1 MAGTDTWTGN
11 GDWSDGADWSNGSPP
26 GSSVGAVFS
35 TPANVSITSASVLLV
50 DVASL
55 SMTNAGVNIDV
66 QWGLTVGGALNNMVP
81 NFIDSSQGTLTI
93 DDGSLTAG
101 QYVTSATGTV
111 HLTNG
116 GTYQWNADGSSTQT
130 VDMGNSDNDTF
141 QFSTQFD
148 GTLSNFVAGDFIS
161 YSGTGTVDSITVGDD
176 LLTFNM
182 AGGQDY
188 TIKLAGDYNSS
199 NIIVDGRSVETSAT
213 CYCPGTMILTD
224 AGEIAIEKLAI
235 GDKVATLHGP
245 ARAIKWI
252 GRRSYEGRFIAGEPL
267 MLPVCVKQGAIEENV
282 PARDL
287 YLSPGHALCIDGA
300 LVPAWLLVNG
310 VSIVQATSVERVA
323 YIHLEF
329 EDHEVIF
336 ANSCPAESFIDD
348 NCRNQFQNAA
358 EYYALYPEHE
368 AARRDNC
375 LPRIE
380 EGFHLQAMQRR
391 LAARAGVKTSSDQS
405 GPLRGFVDHAG
416 PKVVS
421 GWAQNELQPEA
432 PVCLDI
438 LVDGKR
444 LMRVLANRY
453 RADLREAGM
462 GSGKHSFEAQLPAGI
477 FGRIEVRRSFDQA
490 DLALT
495 EAAMALAA

>member
-1 MAGTDTWTGN
+1 MPQ
-11 GDWSDGADWSNGSPP
+11 ADNSTQEASP
-26 GSSVGAVFS
+26 GSSG
-35 TPANVSITSASVLLV
+35 ITKTLL
-50 DVASL
+50 
-55 SMTNAGVNIDV
+55 
-66 QWGLTVGGALNNMVP
+66 LTVTVLWCLYWFVHAWP
-81 NFIDSSQGTLTI
+81 YWE
-93 DDGSLTAG
+93 DD
-101 QYVTSATGTV
+101 
-111 HLTNG
+111 
-116 GTYQWNADGSSTQT
+116 
-130 VDMGNSDNDTF
+130 
-141 QFSTQFD
+141 
-148 GTLSNFVAGDFIS
+148 
-161 YSGTGTVDSITVGDD
+161 
-176 LLTFNM
+176 
-182 AGGQDY
+182 
-188 TIKLAGDYNSS
+188 
-199 NIIVDGRSVETSAT
+199 
-213 CYCPGTMILTD
+213 
-224 AGEIAIEKLAI
+224 
-235 GDKVATLHGP
+235 
-245 ARAIKWI
+245 
-252 GRRSYEGRFIAGEPL
+252 
-267 MLPVCVKQGAIEENV
+267 
-282 PARDL
+282 
-287 YLSPGHALCIDGA
+287 
-300 LVPAWLLVNG
+300 
-310 VSIVQATSVERVA
+310 A